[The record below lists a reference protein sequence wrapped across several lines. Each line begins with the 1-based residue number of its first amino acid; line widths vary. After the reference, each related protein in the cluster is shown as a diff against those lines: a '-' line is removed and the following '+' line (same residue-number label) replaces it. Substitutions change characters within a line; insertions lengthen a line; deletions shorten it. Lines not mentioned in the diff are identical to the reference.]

1 MLNDKEEEPRETRR
15 RRRRRIKCTISLRD
29 SPGSR
34 RVKKSEKK
42 PEVPLAFINIER
54 EIGTPQELSS
64 RGLIM

>member
-1 MLNDKEEEPRETRR
+1 MLDDKEAELRET